1 MSAVAVSSE
10 PLDVEWD
17 AFVDAAPGGH
27 HLQTSL
33 WAQVKA
39 KHGWRA
45 KRFTVRRDGTIVVG
59 CQLLVRRLP
68 LGSIAYCPR
77 GPLSVDSD
85 AALVDRLISE
95 LAAIARRERIL
106 YVKVQPPVGRTDIEP
121 LLLACGFVRS
131 DLPATPTATV
141 RIDLARD
148 PEEILAGMR
157 AGTRANVRMPSAT
170 GSSCVRRALT
180 GSLHSGIFWRTRAG
194 GRASTHI
201 RSTTTP
207 TSSSCSAPPG
217 ERS

>member
-1 MSAVAVSSE
+1 MGVHPVVACGTAPGRKGLFPHWPWTRSGLGPLPTRESRSYNAYGPVRRDCSPMSAVAVSSE

-141 RIDLARD
+141 RI
-148 PEEILAGMR
+148 
-157 AGTRANVRMPSAT
+157 
-170 GSSCVRRALT
+170 
-180 GSLHSGIFWRTRAG
+180 
-194 GRASTHI
+194 
-201 RSTTTP
+201 
-207 TSSSCSAPPG
+207 
-217 ERS
+217 